1 VSYVSAHV
9 LDAAAGRP
17 AQGVSVRLES
27 EAGDLL
33 GTATTDA
40 DGRVGDLGPDALD
53 SGAYRVVFGSGDYFV
68 RSGTPS
74 FHPEVVVVF
83 RTESEQGHY
92 HIPLLLSPY
101 SYTTYRGS

>member
-1 VSYVSAHV
+1 MSYVSAHV

-40 DGRVGDLGPDALD
+40 DGRVGDLGPDAPGLRRIPR
-53 SGAYRVVFGSGDYFV
+53 GVRV
-68 RSGTPS
+68 R
-74 FHPEVVVVF
+74 
-83 RTESEQGHY
+83 
-92 HIPLLLSPY
+92 
-101 SYTTYRGS
+101 

>member
-1 VSYVSAHV
+1 MKF
-9 LDAAAGRP
+9 AAY
-17 AQGVSVRLES
+17 EM
-27 EAGDLL
+27 
-33 GTATTDA
+33 
-40 DGRVGDLGPDALD
+40 
-53 SGAYRVVFGSGDYFV
+53 
-68 RSGTPS
+68 PS